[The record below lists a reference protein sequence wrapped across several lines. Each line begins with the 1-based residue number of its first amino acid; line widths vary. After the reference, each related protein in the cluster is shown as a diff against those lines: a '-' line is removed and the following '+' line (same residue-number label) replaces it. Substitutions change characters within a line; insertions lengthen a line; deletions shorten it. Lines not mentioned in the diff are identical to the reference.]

1 VGNWLVKNFFWGLRA
16 LAADAYADVGRKS
29 NKCALAS
36 TDSRNYLHERQI
48 QGRFRIDGRGVKVR
62 RVLWVTPPKGKER
75 S

>member
-48 QGRFRIDGRGVKVR
+48 QGRFRINGRGVKVR
-62 RVLWVTPPKGKER
+62 RVFVGDATQGQER

>member
-1 VGNWLVKNFFWGLRA
+1 VGNWLVKKFFWGLRA

-29 NKCALAS
+29 HKCALAS

-48 QGRFRIDGRGVKVR
+48 QGRFRINGRGVKAQRVFVGYATQGQR
-62 RVLWVTPPKGKER
+62 R